1 MLSSSTAPSSPGGSG
16 IEDLSL
22 VRAALQGD
30 RTAIDRV
37 LTRLSCIVRFVY
49 RLNRSL
55 GYDLPPDALEDV
67 VQQVYAALWPRLP
80 DFAGSAALES
90 WAYGFCRNCLRA
102 EARRRAPSA
111 RVTIT
116 DGFEGC
122 DHHGSEPTPA
132 ELAFRAEGL
141 ELLHD
146 ELERLSPV
154 DREVVVLRHV
164 EGWSFE
170 RIAGHQG
177 QPPSTVKDR
186 CYRALTKM
194 RGRLRRRDVS
204 A

>member
-1 MLSSSTAPSSPGGSG
+1 MLSSSPAPSSSGGNG
-16 IEDLSL
+16 AQDLLL

-30 RTAIDRV
+30 RAAIDQV
-37 LTRLSCIVRFVY
+37 LGRLSCIVRFVY

-55 GYDLPPDALEDV
+55 GYDLPPDGLEDV
-67 VQQVYAALWPRLP
+67 AQQVYAALWPRLP

-102 EARRRAPSA
+102 EARRRSPNA
-111 RVTIT
+111 RVVS
-116 DGFEGC
+116 DGIDLGERLG
-122 DHHGSEPTPA
+122 DEPTPA

-141 ELLHD
+141 DLLRD
-146 ELERLSPV
+146 ELDRLSPV
-154 DREVVVLRHV
+154 EREVVVLRHV

-177 QPPSTVKDR
+177 LPPSTIKDR
-186 CYRALTKM
+186 CYKALTKM
-194 RGRLRRRDVS
+194 RGRLQRRDVS